1 MPGGQAMTLLVQDVL
16 VTLLAAGAFALLVQR
31 VAGVVRPRSGPPA
44 CGSCA
49 SCAPRPGTRADDAV
63 VPVDALRRRD
73 TQAAEAP
80 RRVERTRP

>member
-49 SCAPRPGTRADDAV
+49 SCAPRPGTGDAEAV
-63 VPVDALRRRD
+63 VPMVALRRRD